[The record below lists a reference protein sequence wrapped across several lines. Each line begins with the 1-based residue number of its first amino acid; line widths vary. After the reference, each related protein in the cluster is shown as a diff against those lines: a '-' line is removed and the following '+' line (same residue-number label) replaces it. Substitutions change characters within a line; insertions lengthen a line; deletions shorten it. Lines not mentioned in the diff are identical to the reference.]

1 MEVMLAMIFFIK
13 KKLLKGGLKM
23 KKAIYLIFIVVLVLS
38 IALTFS
44 VAGCKKEVVTETSVV
59 ETTAQ
64 ATTAAETTAAE
75 TTAAETTAA
84 ASEIATK
91 AAEEYSKAATA
102 GETIT
107 LDIWDWQNTDNY
119 SKAFEEIFA
128 LYKQKFPDRNI
139 EFKREALAYDSYTQ
153 QMKAAV
159 TGGEAPPIYE
169 AYPGPEVVELASSG
183 RLLVLDDFI
192 NNDSDWKSW
201 LGGAFD
207 YPELRS
213 TDAKIY
219 LNPVDVFVEAIFYY
233 KDMLTDAGIAAAPTT
248 VEDLIAMVE
257 PLKAK
262 GLNVLATGLAD
273 DWQLYEPFYHMSHQ
287 QQPEGT
293 DIVAQAMNGDISWQ
307 NEIFSNSINT
317 YKKLYDAGIWREDEI
332 SLTYN
337 IDAIGNFT
345 SKKAWGFWEAGDWYV
360 GGMNADD
367 LENDNIG
374 VIPFPVVNDKAVP
387 VYGAGTGLGYVV
399 NIDAKYPNLVV
410 EFLKFINSP
419 DCAAIFVKN
428 LIHPAAGFTGV
439 PTGVDVP
446 KLFSAML
453 EAGVSDIR
461 KSSPYYFNGEAQK
474 AIVDGMR
481 SVILGQDNTENALK
495 KADEITF
502 KK

>member
-1 MEVMLAMIFFIK
+1 
-13 KKLLKGGLKM
+13 M
-23 KKAIYLIFIVVLVLS
+23 KRAIYLMFIVVLVVSVL
-38 IALTFS
+38 LTFS
-44 VAGCKKEVVTETSVV
+44 ISGCKREAAKETVATETA
-59 ETTAQ
+59 AQ
-64 ATTAAETTAAE
+64 ATTAAETTTTVE
-75 TTAAETTAA
+75 TTAAETAA
-84 ASEIATK
+84 VSEIAAK
-91 AAEEYSKAATA
+91 AVEEYSKASAA
-102 GETIT
+102 GEKIT

-119 SKAFEEIFA
+119 AKAFDEIFA

-192 NNDSDWKSW
+192 NNDSEWKSW

-213 TDAKIY
+213 TDRKIY
-219 LNPVDVFVEAIFYY
+219 LIPVDVFVELVFYY
-233 KDMLTDAGIAAAPTT
+233 KDMMKDAGIAEAPKTI
-248 VEDLIAMVE
+248 EDLIAMVE

-262 GLNVLATGLAD
+262 GKNVLATGLAD

-293 DIVAQAMNGDISWQ
+293 DMVAQAMNGEISWQ
-307 NEIFSNSINT
+307 NEIFANSINT
-317 YKKLYDAGIWREDEI
+317 YKKLYDAGIWREDEM

-367 LENDNIG
+367 LKNDNIG
-374 VIPFPVVNDKAVP
+374 AIPFPVVNGKAVP

-399 NIDAKYPNLVV
+399 NIDAKYPNLTI
-410 EFLKFINSP
+410 EFLKFVNSP

-439 PTGVDVP
+439 PAGVDVP

-481 SVILGQDNTENALK
+481 SVLLGQDNTENALK